1 MKGMNDKEKNSKKK
15 KRNKLQGIYFLGVV
29 IILYVILFI
38 FQQDKTCTSLKTSG
52 VLLIQIVPVL
62 LLVIVFMGIT
72 NYFIKSKKILKYTG
86 KESGIKG
93 WLLAI
98 SAGILSHGPIYV
110 WHPLLK
116 ELREQGMKNGL
127 IAAFLYNRAIKIPL
141 LPLMIYYFG
150 PTFVSVLLIYM
161 IIASVIEGNIIDRME
176 RYNKEAAI

>member
-1 MKGMNDKEKNSKKK
+1 MKDKEKSSKKK
-15 KRNKLQGIYFLGVV
+15 KRNELQGVFFLAVV

-38 FQQDKTCTSLKTSG
+38 FQQNKICISLETSG
-52 VLLIQIVPVL
+52 VLLVQIIPV
-62 LLVIVFMGIT
+62 LVIVMICMGIT
-72 NYFIKSKKILKYTG
+72 NYFVKSKKILKYTG

-98 SAGILSHGPIYV
+98 STGILSHGPIYV
-110 WHPLLK
+110 WYPLLR
-116 ELREQGMKNGL
+116 ELRDQGMKNGL

-150 PTFVSVLLIYM
+150 PMFVLVLLIYM

-176 RYNKEAAI
+176 RYNKRASI